1 MCFEFSEARS
11 VDLRCVPAARSTI
24 LSSLDSNI
32 EWTDANRVVA
42 SQGARVSKKIAG
54 RPTRKELTDLVE
66 GGEIDTIIVAITDMQ
81 GRLQGKRL
89 DATYF
94 FTELADGVVEG
105 CSYLLASDVDM
116 RTVDGFALT
125 SWERGYGDLAFKPD
139 FASTRLVP
147 WHEKTVIIF
156 ADVETVDGVPVAPS
170 PRQIL
175 LHQVERLAERGWTGI
190 TGTELEFIV
199 FEDTYEQAWDAGYR
213 EMTPVNQY
221 NVDYSIQ
228 GTSRIEPLL
237 GRIRRSMRD
246 AGMVVES
253 VKGECNFGQHEVAF
267 KYDTLVDKS
276 DEHSLFKLG
285 AKEIAAQEG
294 VSLTFMAK
302 YDQREGN
309 SCHIHLSL
317 RDAENQP
324 VFAGENEHHFSET
337 FNQFLAGLLAYSREL
352 SVLLAPNI
360 NSYKRFVAGSFAPTA
375 LLWGFDNRTCAFR
388 VVGHGPSLR
397 FECRIPGGDVNP
409 YLAIAA
415 LVAAGLQGIDDQ
427 LVLPAPFVGNAYQ
440 ADSSHVPTTLAEATE
455 LFDRSTVARAA
466 FGDEVVD
473 HYVHAARVEVDAF
486 NAAVTDWERYR
497 GFERL

>member
-1 MCFEFSEARS
+1 
-11 VDLRCVPAARSTI
+11 VSTHI
-24 LSSLDSNI
+24 
-32 EWTDANRVVA
+32 V
-42 SQGARVSKKIAG
+42 G
-54 RPTRKELTDLVE
+54 RPSRDELVALVE
-66 GGEIDTIIVAITDMQ
+66 EGEIDTIIVAITDMQ

-94 FTELADGVVEG
+94 FEELADGVVEG

-139 FASTRLVP
+139 FSSTRLVP
-147 WHEKTVIIF
+147 WHDKTVIIF
-156 ADVETVDGVPVAPS
+156 ADVETVEGVPVAPS

-175 LHQVERLAERGWTGI
+175 LAQIERLNERGWIGI

-199 FEDTYEQAWDAGYR
+199 FEDTYEQAWEAGYR
-213 EMTPVNQY
+213 DMTPVNQY

-237 GRIRRSMRD
+237 GRIRRSMRS
-246 AGMVVES
+246 AGMAVES

-267 KYDTLVDKS
+267 KYDTLVEKS

-317 RDAENQP
+317 RDKDNQP
-324 VFAGENEHHFSET
+324 VFAGEREHGFSEV
-337 FNQFLAGLLAYSREL
+337 FEHFLAGLLAHARDF

-375 LLWGFDNRTCAFR
+375 LLWGHDNRTCAFR

-415 LVAAGLQGIDDQ
+415 LVAAGLQGIDDG
-427 LVLPAPFVGNAYQ
+427 LALPPAFVGNAYE
-440 ADSSHVPTTLAEATE
+440 ADSARVPTTLAEATE
-455 LFDRSTVARAA
+455 LFDKSPVARAA